1 MQRPNSLEVPNA
13 WVHDIERLV
22 RCEDLTKRSMLLGL
36 SMYDTSEEFELVLKE
51 SLEIIVNNVN
61 LSHLNILRT

>member
-1 MQRPNSLEVPNA
+1 
-13 WVHDIERLV
+13 
-22 RCEDLTKRSMLLGL
+22 MLLGL